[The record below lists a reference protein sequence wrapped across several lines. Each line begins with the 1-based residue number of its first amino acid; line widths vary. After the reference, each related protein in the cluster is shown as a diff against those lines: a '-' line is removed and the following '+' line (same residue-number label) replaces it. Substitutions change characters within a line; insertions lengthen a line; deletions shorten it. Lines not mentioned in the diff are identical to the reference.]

1 MSGSEENAFG
11 ISIIITCGS
20 ERPDATRKSTTLSSD
35 AESEPPGRMIGLKS
49 SMASPNT
56 SDLSIDSR
64 ASIHARL
71 PDSVL
76 ISPLCEMRRNGCAR
90 SHEGKVL
97 VEKREC
103 TIASFEVQRASL
115 RSG

>member
-1 MSGSEENAFG
+1 MSGSLAYALG

-35 AESEPPGRMIGLKS
+35 AESEPPGRMMGLKS

-56 SDLSIDSR
+56 SDLSMASR
-64 ASIHARL
+64 ADIQARL

-76 ISPLCEMRRNGCAR
+76 ISPLWQIRRNGCAR
-90 SHEGKVL
+90 SHDGNVL

-103 TIASFEVQRASL
+103 TIASFDCVRGSL